1 MAQQRALAWL
11 AVEHD
16 PRSHADVAAARV
28 AVTLSWVQKHMVA
41 GYQQLRGVKNTKG
54 HVNPTTVW
62 QQGIRWK
69 SITLS
74 TRPAAAT
81 GASPDAGGWWTDVA
95 YGQQVPTSIWRKW
108 DKGGPGGIPPAA
120 IPMERDTCVKGWYLF
135 LEGTKCRPCLVETWE
150 SGGAQRNLSH
160 KVPWR
165 RVRLGKD

>member
-1 MAQQRALAWL
+1 MHQQAATNCWCDMAQQRALAWL

-54 HVNPTTVW
+54 HVSPTTDW

-81 GASPDAGGWWTDVA
+81 GASPDAGRLVDGCSLW
-95 YGQQVPTSIWRKW
+95 PTSS
-108 DKGGPGGIPPAA
+108 DL
-120 IPMERDTCVKGWYLF
+120 YL
-135 LEGTKCRPCLVETWE
+135 EEVG
-150 SGGAQRNLSH
+150 
-160 KVPWR
+160 
-165 RVRLGKD
+165 